1 MTTPWTDQVP
11 VDQPLPEYPR
21 PQMTRAQWQNLN
33 GIWDFEVTPSSTTTP
48 PQAFSEQIRV
58 PFVAESALSGIQRR
72 ITGDDRLWYRR
83 TFTVPAG
90 WSGQRVQ
97 LNFGAVD
104 YRTDIWV
111 NGKKVG
117 ATHDGGYDAFS
128 YDITDALAKGANTLV
143 VGVWDPGNAGTQAVG
158 KQELQGVQPETGGGI
173 FYTSRPAS
181 GRPSG
186 WSR

>member
-1 MTTPWTDQVP
+1 MA
-11 VDQPLPEYPR
+11 E
-21 PQMTRAQWQNLN
+21 PQRNLGFRGN
-33 GIWDFEVTPSSTTTP
+33 SEQYDHSAAG
-48 PQAFSEQIRV
+48 FSEQIRV

-173 FYTSRPAS
+173 FYTSAS
-181 GRPSG
+181 GIWQTVWLEPVNATHVTKVDLVPDLPPRR
-186 WSR
+186 SR